1 MTSLVLPLSSLPSLL
16 LIGLVLVGMML
27 LMQRPMK
34 KQQEAARQLQASL
47 GPGSRVVLQ
56 GGLFGTVTH
65 LGDKQAI
72 VELAPGL
79 EVTVLRQSIAKAVTP
94 DEEEFEFADDAPIA
108 ADTNE
113 QAVMAGTAVVAAD
126 PAADAVPDHLAPT
139 AASESTPEGT
149 ESVLS
154 QSSLADD
161 GFRPSWRPSPLTDL

>member
-94 DEEEFEFADDAPIA
+94 DEEEFEFADDAPVVD
-108 ADTNE
+108 DTNE
-113 QAVMAGTAVVAAD
+113 QAVMADPAVVAAD
-126 PAADAVPDHLAPT
+126 PAADALPGDLAPI
-139 AASESTPEGT
+139 AASESTPDT
-149 ESVLS
+149 DSVLS
-154 QSSLADD
+154 QSSLSED
-161 GFRPSWRPSPLTDL
+161 GLARPSDPIR